1 MSECGEIFQNPT
13 FCFDRFDILSFCS
26 GLVDS
31 PDGLSVTKIVS
42 LTLGQ
47 WKYHRLNDHILA
59 QPKGLNPLPRR
70 HEIHNFSA
78 GLHEHNHAF
87 TIQLSRTTVKVLKF
101 DGFHYMV
108 ILAPK

>member
-1 MSECGEIFQNPT
+1 MTLIKL
-13 FCFDRFDILSFCS
+13 FCEFFLGHVNFCS
-26 GLVDS
+26 GWYN
-31 PDGLSVTKIVS
+31 S
-42 LTLGQ
+42 LIHLPEGQ
-47 WKYHRLNDHILA
+47 VLKKNFGKDC
-59 QPKGLNPLPRR
+59 RR